1 MSEQAREST
10 ADQNLETEPKA
21 IDENKADDGPDEVD
35 GAQAVELEV
44 EEIGEVEQESAV
56 QTSESEQL
64 RQQLMRLQADFDN
77 FRKRTR
83 HEREELQ
90 SFATRKLLGELL
102 PIVDNFDR
110 AMSALTAADAQLQTV
125 RTGVEMVQRQLLTLL
140 SQYEVRPME
149 VLGQAF
155 DPNVH
160 EAVLQ
165 EPAGD
170 GAAGIVQ
177 AELQKGYW
185 LGDRVLRPAMV
196 KVTV

>member
-10 ADQNLETEPKA
+10 ADQDLETGPEA
-21 IDENKADDGPDEVD
+21 IDDNNADDGVDETV

-44 EEIGEVEQESAV
+44 EEVREVEQGSSV
-56 QTSESEQL
+56 QASESEQL
-64 RQQLMRLQADFDN
+64 RQQLLRLQADFDN

-83 HEREELQ
+83 QEREELQ

-110 AMSALTAADAQLQTV
+110 AMSVLTGDDAALPTV

-155 DPNVH
+155 DPKVH

-170 GAAGIVQ
+170 GPAGIVKE
-177 AELQKGYW
+177 ELQKGYW